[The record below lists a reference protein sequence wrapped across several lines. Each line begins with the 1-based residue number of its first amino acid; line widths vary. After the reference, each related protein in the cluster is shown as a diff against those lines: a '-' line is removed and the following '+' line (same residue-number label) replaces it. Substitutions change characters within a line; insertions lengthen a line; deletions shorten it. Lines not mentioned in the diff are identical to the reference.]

1 VIIDEF
7 KEGRPGRKDL
17 IKARIVVERQTQ
29 KGIIIGKG
37 GAMLRKVGEE
47 ARTDIEALLDRP
59 VFLDLWVAVRD
70 KWRKND
76 TFLREFGYQG

>member
-1 VIIDEF
+1 MSS
-7 KEGRPGRKDL
+7 RPGRKDL

-37 GAMLRKVGEE
+37 GTMLRKVGEE
-47 ARTDIEALLDRP
+47 ARTDIEAFLDRP